1 MLYRIWPPCLQSR
14 HSLFERCT
22 IKVSPSIRKVSLF
35 QNHSESLN
43 VYRTGSTCDPQSPGC
58 WRLSVMERVLCL
70 NFSETSV
77 LNCLSSRVLSS
88 SRRDEVTTRSS
99 GFVCVCDQP
108 LWQTPWQQK
117 MTKCGGLCVYT
128 NEKSHRDNTSWL
140 NVMDCLCMGTN
151 GGTKTDK
158 MWWINKRM

>member
-99 GFVCVCDQP
+99 GFVCVCDQT

-117 MTKCGGLCVYT
+117 MWWIVCVYERKESPWQHKLTKCDGLFVYG
-128 NEKSHRDNTSWL
+128 NERRNKNWQ
-140 NVMDCLCMGTN
+140 NVVD
-151 GGTKTDK
+151 
-158 MWWINKRM
+158 